1 MSPAPH
7 FLDLYT
13 QNEVS
18 QVLLDVLSPF
28 DFEWIYFFGSAAQK
42 EDHFQSD
49 LDFAFYSHTL
59 YDSVDLFLK
68 AQILAQR
75 FQKEVDLIQLK
86 TASTVFQKEVIH
98 TSVLLYEK
106 ESSQRELYESIV
118 LKKYARLNEER
129 ALLLEQ
135 YGVRLDD

>member
-1 MSPAPH
+1 MSPSPH

-13 QNEVS
+13 QDKVS

-28 DFEWIYFFGSAAQK
+28 DLEWIYFFGSAAQK
-42 EDHFQSD
+42 EDHSQSD
-49 LDFAFYSHTL
+49 IDFAFYSHTL

-68 AQILAQR
+68 AQLLAQC

-98 TSVLLYEK
+98 SSVLLYEK